1 MFKSFRKKIANLN
14 VKQKKKKNLPKSRF
28 TCIITK
34 FSIPS
39 TFHSR
44 IFRNI
49 INLDIRW
56 LLKRKI
62 ILEQLCSKAFKRKPS
77 WNVILKTRNLKKKGK
92 PTRGEPRFDVSFAA
106 YHYETFFFTVQGK
119 IPTTPP
125 RVGSKLTKI
134 TNTLTHRVGA
144 RKRKKRS
151 GKKENE
157 SGNAL

>member
-77 WNVILKTRNLKKKGK
+77 WNVILKTRNLKKKGNLLEANLDS
-92 PTRGEPRFDVSFAA
+92 T
-106 YHYETFFFTVQGK
+106 YHSSR
-119 IPTTPP
+119 ITT
-125 RVGSKLTKI
+125 KLSSSPFKEKYR
-134 TNTLTHRVGA
+134 LLHRELEA
-144 RKRKKRS
+144 
-151 GKKENE
+151 N
-157 SGNAL
+157 